1 MRIAINT
8 RFLLSHKMEGFGW
21 FTFETVKRIVQS
33 HPEHQFIFFF
43 DRAFDKKFIFADNVQ
58 GVVLNPPAR
67 HPILFKIWFNF
78 SVTRAL
84 KKYKIDLFF
93 SPDGYLSLKTNVPQI
108 GVIHDLNFEHYPQ
121 DLPTGARKYL
131 QKYFPKFAHKAAHII
146 TVSDFSKQDIVKT
159 YRISA
164 DKITVAHNGGS
175 DVFVPITTVEKHV
188 VRDKFTNGEEYFVF
202 VGALHPRKNVG
213 RLLEAFDAFK
223 KETNSKT
230 KLLIVGEDL
239 WKSKKSKPVE
249 LQFKSDVIFTGH
261 QSIETL
267 SKIVASAKA
276 MAFVSYFE
284 GFGIP
289 LVEAMKADCPILSGN
304 LTSLPE
310 VGGDA
315 ALYCNPFDVDS
326 IKNGLLKLDSDEN
339 LRNELIEKGRVQ
351 AKKFSWN
358 FTAEKI
364 WTVIEKFIKK

>member
-1 MRIAINT
+1 
-8 RFLLSHKMEGFGW
+8 MEGFGW
-21 FTFETVKRIVQS
+21 FTFETVKRIVQA

-43 DRAFDKKFIFADNVQ
+43 DRAFDQKFIFADNVQ

-93 SPDGYLSLKTNVPQI
+93 SPDGYLSLKTTVPQI
-108 GVIHDLNFEHYPQ
+108 NVIHDLNFEHYPQ
-121 DLPTGARKYL
+121 DLPSGARKYL
-131 QKYFPKFAHKAAHII
+131 QKYFPKFAKKAAHII

-159 YRISA
+159 YNIA
-164 DKITVAHNGGS
+164 ANKITVAHNGGS
-175 DVFVPITTVEKHV
+175 DVFKPISTVEKQI
-188 VRDKFTNGEEYFVF
+188 VRDQFTNGDEYFVF

-223 KETNSKT
+223 KETNSKLSSRTKGGT

-239 WKSKKSKPVE
+239 WKSKKLKPIE
-249 LQFKSDVIFTGH
+249 LQFKSDIIFTGH
-261 QSIETL
+261 QSIEVL

-276 MAFVSYFE
+276 MAVVSYFE

-289 LVEAMKADCPILSGN
+289 LVEAMKGDCPILSGN

-310 VGGDA
+310 VAGDA
-315 ALYCNPFDVDS
+315 AIYCDPFDVNS
-326 IKNGLLKLDSDEN
+326 IKEGLKKLDNDEN
-339 LRNELIEKGRVQ
+339 LRNSLIEKGREQ
-351 AKKFSWN
+351 AKKFSWD

-364 WTVIEKFIKK
+364 WTVLENQLKK